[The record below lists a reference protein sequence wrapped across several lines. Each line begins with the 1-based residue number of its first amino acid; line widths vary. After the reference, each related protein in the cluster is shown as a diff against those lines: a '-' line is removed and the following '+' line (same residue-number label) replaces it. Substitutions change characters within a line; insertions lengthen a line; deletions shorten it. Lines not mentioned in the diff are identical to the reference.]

1 MVHNCAGFKEF
12 LQIRCG
18 SLVVGW
24 VFMSKASDKVV
35 HVVAE
40 TPRSVREEI
49 LEAAVREE
57 ILPSA
62 KLPEPTEQSPAESA
76 FDISAPLARIE
87 GTGQFIESCL
97 QRIHELETQVQQVES
112 KQAETAGQLRD
123 ATQRTA
129 EVEQALAFERERSAR
144 AEKLAAAVAR
154 RAKELEL
161 ARSDAHQ
168 KLETLAGALE
178 GTFRELPDLRG
189 SLQAAA

>member
-1 MVHNCAGFKEF
+1 MWRLSSG
-12 LQIRCG
+12 L
-18 SLVVGW
+18 S
-24 VFMSKASDKVV
+24 FMSKGPDKTV
-35 HVVAE
+35 HVLAE

-49 LEAAVREE
+49 LQ
-57 ILPSA
+57 SA
-62 KLPEPTEQSPAESA
+62 KMPELVEQPASAPTEPS

-87 GTGQFIESCL
+87 GTGQFIETCL
-97 QRIHELETQVQQVES
+97 QRIHDLETHVQQVEG
-112 KQAETAGQLRD
+112 KQAETAAQLRD

-144 AEKLAAAVAR
+144 AERLAAAVAR

-189 SLQAAA
+189 TLRAAA

>member
-1 MVHNCAGFKEF
+1 MWWLSSG
-12 LQIRCG
+12 LG
-18 SLVVGW
+18 
-24 VFMSKASDKVV
+24 FMSKGPDKPV

-40 TPRSVREEI
+40 TPRSVRDEI
-49 LEAAVREE
+49 LQ
-57 ILPSA
+57 SA
-62 KLPEPTEQSPAESA
+62 KMPEPTEQQASSPTESP

-97 QRIHELETQVQQVES
+97 QRIRELETLVEHS
-112 KQAETAGQLRD
+112 ENKQAETAAQLRD
-123 ATQRTA
+123 ATQRTT

-178 GTFRELPDLRG
+178 GTFRELPDLRR
-189 SLQAAA
+189 SLREAA